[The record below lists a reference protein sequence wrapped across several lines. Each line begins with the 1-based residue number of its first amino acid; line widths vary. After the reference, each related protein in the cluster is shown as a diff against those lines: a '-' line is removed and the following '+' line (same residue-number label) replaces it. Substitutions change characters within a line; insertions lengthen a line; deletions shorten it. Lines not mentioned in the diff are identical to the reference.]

1 MCMDETGIL
10 SGESSL
16 RQWSDAVAAANV
28 IPAGGSVAALVSAL
42 AAALV
47 AMVAGLTTQREKYAA
62 VHGYARETL
71 ERAET
76 LRGELLDLATQ
87 DAIVVAEYMDA
98 LTLPQGTEFER
109 TAREAARRAALLE
122 AARVQ
127 IELLHQSAEV
137 AALAEAMVGSGV
149 ASAIGD
155 AGTASFL
162 AAATS
167 RSAYWSVRSN
177 LKAIGRADEN
187 RPLIE
192 TAVVTLERVEAAEI
206 RVRQVLD
213 ERVG

>member
-1 MCMDETGIL
+1 MDDTEIL

-16 RQWSDAVAAANV
+16 QEWSDAVAAPSAV
-28 IPAGGSVAALVSAL
+28 PAGGAVAALASAL

-47 AMVAGLTTQREKYAA
+47 TMVAGLTTHREKYAA
-62 VHGYARETL
+62 VHGHARETL
-71 ERAET
+71 ERADS
-76 LRGELLDLATQ
+76 LRTELLDLATQ
-87 DAIVVAEYMDA
+87 DAIVIAEYMDA

-127 IELLHQSAEV
+127 LELLHQASEV

-149 ASAIGD
+149 ATAIGD
-155 AGTASFL
+155 AATASFL
-162 AAATS
+162 AAAAS
-167 RSAYWSVRSN
+167 RSAYWSIRSN
-177 LKAIGRADEN
+177 LKSVGRLEET

-192 TAVVTLERVEAAEI
+192 TAVVTLDRVEAAEI